1 MKAMINL
8 KLLMLLHDK
17 CARRVRYRMGAKAP
31 GLTADSAAISHLDCS
46 GFVRWVLARASRGA
60 LVLPDGSTN
69 QRAWCEQHLRRI
81 GEYSHV
87 RFAAQDPGRVFVA
100 FLAPSAIRPRSAGH
114 VWLVRAG
121 VTLESCSGKG
131 VCSRPWDTP
140 VLRQHASATYEVP
153 VAR

>member
-17 CARRVRYRMGAKAP
+17 CARRVRYRMGA
-31 GLTADSAAISHLDCS
+31 
-46 GFVRWVLARASRGA
+46 
-60 LVLPDGSTN
+60 
-69 QRAWCEQHLRRI
+69 
-81 GEYSHV
+81 
-87 RFAAQDPGRVFVA
+87 
-100 FLAPSAIRPRSAGH
+100 
-114 VWLVRAG
+114 
-121 VTLESCSGKG
+121 TLESCSGKG